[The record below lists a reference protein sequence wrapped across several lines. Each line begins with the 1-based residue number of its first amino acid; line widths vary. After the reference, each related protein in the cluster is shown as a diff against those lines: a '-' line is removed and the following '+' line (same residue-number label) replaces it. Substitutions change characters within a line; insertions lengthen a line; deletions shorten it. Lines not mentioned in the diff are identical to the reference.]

1 MHILKTSN
9 SWRSCPLNI
18 GWMDGVLG
26 FRPWGNWESLRVH
39 APSSGLFIEGNLRAH
54 ALSWTE
60 RIFFGFLFIYLL
72 FFLFWFSFLLEVKN
86 VNNKFKQTFLWWVY
100 NQNLSNMFLRIQMSK
115 QNELK
120 QKKDRKTPSVVR
132 KDIIVENVLMRIL
145 HQPVVVVEVQTRYSI
160 QPSLSCKI

>member
-1 MHILKTSN
+1 MFWKFWILIILEEERFLILKEHLLLKNNPHDFFFFLNMHILKTSN

-39 APSSGLFIEGNLRAH
+39 APSLGLFIEGNLRAH

-60 RIFFGFLFIYLL
+60 RFFFFDFLIFLIFFF
-72 FFLFWFSFLLEVKN
+72 FLLEVKN

-100 NQNLSNMFLRIQMSK
+100 NQNLSNMFLRI
-115 QNELK
+115 
-120 QKKDRKTPSVVR
+120 
-132 KDIIVENVLMRIL
+132 
-145 HQPVVVVEVQTRYSI
+145 
-160 QPSLSCKI
+160 